1 MLKRCIAWYLVVA
14 LCIMGFVP
22 PLEASFLPSEAMT
35 AGTSRA
41 ADLDT
46 VQKVLE
52 TRVVQQ
58 RLQDLGFT
66 PEEISTRLAQLSD
79 AQIHQLAQRLD
90 DLRVGQDGWSVFFGL
105 LAVAALVIIIYYLLT
120 HKVVVQ

>member
-1 MLKRCIAWYLVVA
+1 MFKRWSAWYLVVA
-14 LCIMGFVP
+14 ICIMGFVP
-22 PLEASFLPSEAMT
+22 PLEASFLPSETVAS
-35 AGTSRA
+35 GTTRP

-52 TRVVQQ
+52 TRLVQQ

-66 PEEISTRLAQLSD
+66 PEEVSARLAQLSD
-79 AQIHQLAQRLD
+79 VQIHQLAQRLD
-90 DLRVGQDGWSVFFGL
+90 DLRVGQDGWSVFFGI

-120 HKVVVQ
+120 NKVVIH

>member
-1 MLKRCIAWYLVVA
+1 MLKRCIACYLVVA

-22 PLEASFLPSEAMT
+22 SLEASFLPSEVVTSGSTRT
-35 AGTSRA
+35 A
-41 ADLDT
+41 DFDT

-52 TRVVQQ
+52 TRLVQQ

-66 PEEISTRLAQLSD
+66 PEEIRARIAQLSD

-105 LAVAALVIIIYYLLT
+105 LAVAALVIIIYYLVT

>member
-22 PLEASFLPSEAMT
+22 PLEASFLPSEALPLGST
-35 AGTSRA
+35 RT
-41 ADLDT
+41 ADLNT

-52 TRVVQQ
+52 TRLIQQ
-58 RLQDLGFT
+58 RLLDLGFT
-66 PEEISTRLAQLSD
+66 PEEVSGRIAQLSD
-79 AQIHQLAQRLD
+79 GEIHQLAQRLD
-90 DLRVGQDGWSVFFGL
+90 ELRVGSDGWSVFFGL

-120 HKVVVQ
+120 QKVVIR